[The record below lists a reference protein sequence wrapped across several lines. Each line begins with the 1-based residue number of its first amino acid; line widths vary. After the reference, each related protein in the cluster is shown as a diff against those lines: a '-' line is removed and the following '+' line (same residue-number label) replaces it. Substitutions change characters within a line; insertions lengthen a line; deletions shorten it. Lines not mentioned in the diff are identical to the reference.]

1 MNDRSSSHLQQ
12 SAALR
17 PLWRGLARLY
27 GWAVR
32 ARALLYARQWLP
44 QRRLPCRVVSVGN
57 LTVGGTGKT
66 PLVIAVATMLR
77 KRGRRVAVLSR
88 GYRRRSRA
96 ARLLVSD
103 GRTIL
108 ASPAEAGDEPYLIAQ
123 RCPGVVVAVGA
134 DRFRLGRWVLG
145 RFPVDCVVLDDG
157 FQHLAL
163 HRDVDLLL
171 VDASAPED
179 LDALLPAGRLREPL
193 AACARA
199 SAILLTRAEED
210 SAAPLLARLRAA
222 AGAAVIP
229 IRARFRS
236 DALVHLATGAVEPTG
251 TLRGKAVVLFSGIAK
266 APAFRGLL
274 AAEGAKVRDEFVYPD
289 HHSYTARELG
299 RIKSRAE
306 ECGAD
311 LIVTTEKDAVKVAPL
326 VEEKDRVWAL
336 RLQTEVFEGRE
347 RLERLVL
354 GSDAPALRVGQASP

>member
-1 MNDRSSSHLQQ
+1 MNDRSAFRMQQ
-12 SAALR
+12 SAAR
-17 PLWRGLARLY
+17 PLWRGLAYLY

-32 ARALLYARQWLP
+32 ARAVLYARQWLL

-77 KRGRRVAVLSR
+77 KRGQRVAVLSR
-88 GYRRRSRA
+88 GYRRQRRA

-108 ASPAEAGDEPYLIAQ
+108 ASPAESGDEPYLIAQ

-134 DRFRLGRWVLG
+134 DRFRLGRWVLE
-145 RFPVDCVVLDDG
+145 RFPLDCVVLDDG
-157 FQHLAL
+157 FQHLGL

-193 AACARA
+193 AASARA
-199 SAILLTRAEED
+199 SAILLTRAEGD
-210 SAAPLLARLRAA
+210 SMTAPLLARLRAA
-222 AGAAVIP
+222 TGVPVIP
-229 IRARFRS
+229 IRVRFRS
-236 DALVHLATGAVEPTG
+236 DALVHLATGAVEPMG
-251 TLRGKAVVLFSGIAK
+251 ILNGRAVVLFSGIAK
-266 APAFRGLL
+266 APSFRGLL
-274 AAEGAKVRDEFVYPD
+274 VAEGAKVCDEFIYPD

-299 RIKSRAE
+299 RIRSRAE

-326 VEEKDRVWAL
+326 VEEKDRFWAL
-336 RLQTEVFEGRE
+336 RLQTDVLDGRE
-347 RLERLVL
+347 RLERLIL
-354 GSDAPALRVGQASP
+354 GSDTPALRVGQASP